1 MKEEYHIFNRDKNK
15 KFLIYAIS
23 ILLLFNIFCQF
34 TLAEDPILPDLK
46 AIDVEAPSNWI
57 YGEEHEIIFKIE
69 NIGTKN
75 ISAGVEIKVG
85 LFLDGDQT
93 PVATNSSNKGLDIGK
108 SCYINISWAQTI
120 GDGEQH
126 ELDIIVNYRY
136 GQDIE
141 ELSYTNNRKT
151 LFPIFNEK
159 QTDLEIIDIETPST
173 FTVGVSTDID
183 VKVKNTGQS
192 TNKKIVA
199 FLNSSL
205 EGEIGNITKNGGLDN
220 DEEYIFSF
228 KWTPSRFGS
237 HILTAEILLINE
249 IHDSKILPIKV
260 ESGEL
265 KWWNESWHYR
275 YFLTVNGSGNVSH
288 ILNFTKLLEEL
299 DIYNEYFE
307 NDTIKIIEYTN
318 LGEVRD
324 KVDDYKFEEDN
335 KFNNSKNATGK
346 LIWNSTNNSKEKF
359 YCIYFDVAINPGIRT
374 PTIENDLIQESGNY
388 EVNLGFVEGWQL
400 EILEPIDKGFT
411 LKINPINISVKTD
424 AKADFVKALIYLKKD
439 ESHNFSVDL
448 YTPSN
453 QVDWEYNN
461 FDKFDEEGKWIIKA
475 TSGDIAGYE
484 PLIVEHEIL
493 VGNPDLEIINM
504 SYSTNSS
511 SGLIYK
517 NILINI
523 TANVISHDASINNV
537 NMSFRIVNLSN
548 NQQIYLDY
556 VSVNLLKDNGTTIN
570 FDWFADQ
577 AGRFDLIVEMDPLNL
592 IEESNE
598 NNNEKNKNIT
608 IHDWPDLLVKEI
620 IFTSEIIM
628 EFEEVKF
635 DVVVENIG
643 NGNATD
649 YSVQL
654 FIEKIPDSGLRKME
668 YLDEK
673 DSKLISVDAKSE
685 KIITLYWKSARA
697 GKWLVGVVISYGA
710 DQRDLNTFNNY
721 NVSDKDLVIYSYENN
736 KPTILDITITPFG
749 QEQGGPVEISAQI
762 TDDTGLESVIIK
774 ITNPNNISYNGFMA
788 RDVEDKFKFTFYE
801 TEIIGNYDI
810 QIEATDLSIYSNKA
824 IANDNFRIY
833 EDNTN
838 PVIFYFDVNPYVQ
851 LTDDEVSFNC
861 IANDNIEVDSVKL
874 LITDPFDESY
884 KEIMTYSNEG
894 KYVYIN
900 IYKNTG
906 KYMFHIEVE
915 DKAGNMEITSIET
928 FWITSSLEDID
939 NDGMPDDWEK
949 KYKLDPE
956 DPSDAI
962 FDEDGDGLTNLEEY
976 TAGTNPIKDIFTEN
990 ILLNIKDNELYLAG
1004 SLAIF
1009 IIIILLIFIFNKRR
1023 FP

>member
-1 MKEEYHIFNRDKNK
+1 MDNNK
-15 KFLIYAIS
+15 KFLIYFIS
-23 ILLLFNIFCQF
+23 IFLLFNIFSQF

-57 YGEEHEIIFKIE
+57 YGVEHEIIFIIE

-93 PVATNSSNKGLDIGK
+93 PVVTNSSDKGLDIGK
-108 SCYINISWAQTI
+108 SFYINISWTQSI

-126 ELDIIVNYRY
+126 ELDVIVNYRY

-151 LFPIFNEK
+151 IFPIFNEK
-159 QTDLEIIDIETPST
+159 ETDLEIIDIKIPST
-173 FTVGVSTDID
+173 FTVGVSADID

-192 TNKKIVA
+192 TTKKIIA
-199 FLNSSL
+199 IIKSSL

-220 DEEYIFSF
+220 DEVYIFSF
-228 KWTPSRFGS
+228 KWTPSKFGD
-237 HILTAEILLINE
+237 HILTTEIFLINE
-249 IHDSKILPIKV
+249 THDSKILPIKV
-260 ESGEL
+260 ETGEL
-265 KWWNESWHYR
+265 EWWNENWHYR
-275 YFLTVNGSGNVSH
+275 YFLTVNGSGNVLQ
-288 ILNFTKLLEEL
+288 IFNFTKLLEEL

-307 NDTIKIIEYTN
+307 NDKIKIIEYSN

-324 KVDDYKFEEDN
+324 EVDDYKFEEDD
-335 KFNNSKNATGK
+335 KFNNSKNAKGN
-346 LIWNSTNNSKEKF
+346 LIWNSTDNSQEKF
-359 YCIYFDVAINPGIRT
+359 YCFYFDVAINPGIRT
-374 PTIENDLIQESGNY
+374 PTIENDLLQESGNY

-424 AKADFVKALIYLKKD
+424 AKADFVKALIYLKND
-439 ESHNFSVDL
+439 ESHNFSVNL
-448 YTPSN
+448 NSPSN
-453 QVDWEYNN
+453 QVDWEYKN
-461 FDKFDEEGKWIIKA
+461 FDKFDKEGKWIIKA
-475 TSGDIAGYE
+475 TSRDIAGYE
-484 PLIVEHEIL
+484 PSDVEHEIL
-493 VGNPDLEIINM
+493 VGNPDLEIINS

-511 SGLIYK
+511 LGLLYK

-537 NMSFRIVNLSN
+537 NISFRIVNLSN

-556 VSVNLLKDNGTTIN
+556 IFVNLEKDNSTKIN
-570 FDWFADQ
+570 FDWFADH
-577 AGRFDLIVEMDPLNL
+577 AGRFDLIVEVDPLDV

-598 NNNEKNKNIT
+598 NNNKKNIEIT

-620 IFTSEIIM
+620 IFTSDKIM

-635 DVVVENIG
+635 DIVIENVG

-649 YSVQL
+649 YVVQI
-654 FIEKIPDSGLRKME
+654 FIEEIPEDGLRKME
-668 YLDEK
+668 YLDEI
-673 DSKLISVDAKSE
+673 DSILVSVNAKSE
-685 KIITLYWKSARA
+685 KIVTLYWDSAKA

-710 DQRDLNTFNNY
+710 YQRDLNTFNNY
-721 NVSDKDLVIYSYENN
+721 NVSDKNLVIYSYEKNP
-736 KPTILDITITPFG
+736 PTIFDISIIPFG
-749 QEQGGPVEISAQI
+749 QEQGGSVEISASI
-762 TDDTGLESVIIK
+762 MDDTGLESVIIK
-774 ITNPNNISYNGFMA
+774 ITNPNDLSYDGIMV
-788 RDVEDKFKFTFYE
+788 REIGDKFKFIFYE

-824 IANDNFRIY
+824 ILNDNFRIY
-833 EDNTN
+833 EDNTY

-851 LTDDEVSFNC
+851 LTDDYVSFNC
-861 IANDNIEVDSVKL
+861 IAKDNIEVDSVKL
-874 LITDPFDESY
+874 FIIGPLDESY
-884 KEIMTYSNEG
+884 EELMTYSIEG
-894 KYVYIN
+894 KYVYSN
-900 IYKNTG
+900 IYEITG

-915 DKAGNMEITSIET
+915 DKAGNIENTSVET
-928 FWITSSLEDID
+928 FWVTSSLDDKD
-939 NDGMPDDWEK
+939 NDGMPDEWEK
-949 KYKLDPE
+949 KYRLDPE
-956 DPSDAI
+956 NPSDAK

-976 TAGTNPIKDIFTEN
+976 KAGTNPIKDIFTEN
-990 ILLNIKDNELYLAG
+990 VLSNIKGNALYLAG

-1009 IIIILLIFIFNKRR
+1009 IIMTILIIIFNNRG